1 MIRAQ
6 NILDIWWQIS
16 GIFGGGVLGVFILG
30 LLRVRLR
37 LWQGLVSIGIS
48 IAVISWATF
57 VREPFLSKLDIQVPD
72 SWSWIVCNMD
82 VVAIGAAGTA
92 AMMIVALLFGLLNRN
107 KNISA

>member
-57 VREPFLSKLDIQVPD
+57 VREPFLTKLDIQVP
-72 SWSWIVCNMD
+72 SWIVCNMD